1 MTFKWIGLKIMS
13 MIWSKF
19 LNLDKEK
26 VSRWI
31 AKHRSYHLDNINVI
45 IMLHH
50 SYDPASKSIEN
61 SETISY
67 CTSSSPGSGVGDV
80 LGKMTLHNYIPIFG
94 ICLHCEVRILLRKK
108 NCEHFCNT
116 CFQFL
121 SCMPRTLWQW
131 YMIVQNDLFSM
142 YECIPRTFDS
152 D

>member
-61 SETISY
+61 SETISF

-108 NCEHFCNT
+108 HCEHFL
-116 CFQFL
+116 Q
-121 SCMPRTLWQW
+121 
-131 YMIVQNDLFSM
+131 YLFSIFELYAKDPLTVIYDSSKWPLLNVWM
-142 YECIPRTFDS
+142 YSKDFW
-152 D
+152 